1 MICIIDYNLG
11 NVISIKNAVNK
22 IGYDCII
29 SSKISDIESSKI
41 LILPGVGSFQK
52 GMENLK
58 KNELIGIL
66 NEQVIEK
73 KKTILGICLGF
84 QLMCETS
91 DEFGESK
98 GLGWIDLTVKKI
110 KHKNFRLPHVGWN
123 KVELSKPNDLFNNI
137 NNNDLFYYNHSFC
150 IKNSGDSD
158 FKTIAKCNYNEE
170 FVSVGFKKNI
180 YGIQPHPE
188 KSQRQGLAFLDNFIK
203 SKC

>member
-73 KKTILGICLGF
+73 KKNNTGY
-84 QLMCETS
+84 MS
-91 DEFGESK
+91 
-98 GLGWIDLTVKKI
+98 W
-110 KHKNFRLPHVGWN
+110 
-123 KVELSKPNDLFNNI
+123 LSA
-137 NNNDLFYYNHSFC
+137 Y
-150 IKNSGDSD
+150 
-158 FKTIAKCNYNEE
+158 
-170 FVSVGFKKNI
+170 V
-180 YGIQPHPE
+180 
-188 KSQRQGLAFLDNFIK
+188 
-203 SKC
+203 